1 MYPINPKE
9 AIKKVLSEAER
20 SGERRVLVI
29 KGHEFN
35 SIKDVVEELSRD
47 KSVLCVGLPETGN
60 ARTISY
66 EETDSVLGSTFDALF
81 ADLSDELRPNDLGIL
96 VETVRGGGIIVFL
109 VPDDWLSRLTRFQRE
124 LISPPYTERDVRQA
138 FKRRFLESLG
148 SEGVWLL
155 DGEKLMGVERSV
167 EKKKTE
173 KPQSDDPV
181 ESLSMSED
189 QLNVIRTILS
199 SAASPKKQI
208 IAITANRGRGKSAA
222 LGLAASLI
230 LGRRISRSIGVTAS
244 SPDGVQIFF
253 SFLKKGLEAQGMKY
267 NEVKRDG
274 KTVAVISG
282 RRMVFYRSP
291 ISMSELDIRIKI
303 VDEAATVPVHLLF
316 RIARKS
322 RLSVFA
328 TTVHGYEGSGRG
340 FTMKFLKAMESKNTR
355 FLRLEMRTPI
365 RYPEGDPVELW
376 LYRLL
381 LLDAEPASV
390 KEDEIRYEKLDPEKL
405 DEEKLREFY
414 GIYVLAH
421 YRNRPDDLAMMLD
434 APHHH
439 MRAVLMGDN
448 VVAAAQICEE
458 GRLNKSMID
467 AIMERK
473 DSPPGHMIPS
483 RILVHYGNKE
493 FCKLWGWR
501 IVRIAVH
508 PELQGRGIG
517 SRMLSFIHEEAEDA
531 GVDWIGAGFG
541 ASPEL
546 LKFWLKNGF
555 LPVHMSPQR
564 SDVSGE
570 YSVFVIKPVSEKA
583 RRSIEELNAEFKRR
597 ILSTLH
603 DVYFDA
609 DPEVI
614 RLVLSAG
621 THEERPRLRFSQIL
635 RLRDYIREFNTYEM
649 ASDAIK
655 ELLTSYFMSRAGS
668 LPEDAERI
676 LIAKNLQGRPW
687 PLIVRIARKKTMK
700 ETIDKVRE
708 CVRSLYE
715 LYSDVLPRLE

>member
-1 MYPINPKE
+1 MISIEPGE
-9 AIKKVLSEAER
+9 AIRRVLSEAER

-29 KGHEFN
+29 RGHGFD
-35 SIKDVVEELSRD
+35 SIRGVIDDISRE
-47 KSVLCVGLPETGN
+47 KSVLCVGIPKIGN
-60 ARTISY
+60 AKSISY
-66 EETDSVLGSTFDALF
+66 DETDSVLGSTFDALF
-81 ADLSDELRPNDLGIL
+81 ADISDELRPNDLGIL

-109 VPDDWLSRLTRFQRE
+109 IPDDWLSRLTRFQRE
-124 LISPPYTERDVRQA
+124 LVSPPYTDKDVRQA
-138 FKRRFLESLG
+138 FKRRFLGSLG

-155 DGEKLMGVERSV
+155 DKDKLIGVERLV
-167 EKKKTE
+167 ERKMIE

-181 ESLSMSED
+181 ENLSMSND
-189 QLNVIRTILS
+189 QLNVIRTIIS
-199 SAASPKKQI
+199 SAMSQKKQI

-230 LGRRISRSIGVTAS
+230 LGKRISRSIGVTAS

-253 SFLKKGLEAQGMKY
+253 SFLKKGLEAQGLRY

-282 RRMVFYRSP
+282 RRTAFYRSP

-316 RIARKS
+316 KIARKS
-322 RLSVFA
+322 RLSIFA

-340 FTMKFLKAMESKNTR
+340 FTMKFLKTMESRSTR
-355 FLRLEMRTPI
+355 FLKLEMRTPI

-376 LYRLL
+376 LYKLL

-390 KEDEIRYEKLDPEKL
+390 QEGDIRYEKLEPEKL

-439 MRAVLMGDN
+439 MRAILMGNN

-458 GRLNKSMID
+458 GRLNKPIID
-467 AIMERK
+467 SIIERK
-473 DSPPGHMIPS
+473 ESPPGHMIPS

-508 PELQGRGIG
+508 PELQGKGIG
-517 SRMLSFIHEEAEDA
+517 SKMISFMYEEAKDA

-541 ASPEL
+541 ASPQL
-546 LKFWLKNGF
+546 LRFWLKNGF
-555 LPVHMSPQR
+555 LPIHMSPQR

-570 YSVFVIKPVSEKA
+570 YSVFVVKPVSEKA
-583 RRSIEELNAEFKRR
+583 RRSIEEINAEFKRR
-597 ILSTLH
+597 ILGTLH

-621 THEERPRLRFSQIL
+621 VHEERPRLRFSQLL
-635 RLRDYIREFNTYEM
+635 RLRDYIKEFNTYEM

-655 ELLTSYFMSRAGS
+655 EILVSYFMSRAGS
-668 LPEDAERI
+668 LPEDVERI

-687 PLIVRIARKKTMK
+687 PLIARMTKKKTMK
-700 ETIDKVRE
+700 ETIDRVRE
-708 CVRSLYE
+708 CVKSLYE
-715 LYSDVLPRLE
+715 LYSDILPKFE